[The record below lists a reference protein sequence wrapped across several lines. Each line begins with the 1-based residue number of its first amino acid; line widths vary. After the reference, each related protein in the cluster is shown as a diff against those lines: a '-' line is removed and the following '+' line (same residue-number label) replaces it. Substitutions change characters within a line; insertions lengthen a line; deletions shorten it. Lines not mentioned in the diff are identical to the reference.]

1 MAQKRI
7 VLICTHGPE
16 DPERAT
22 IPFALANAALSMD
35 VDVVLGFQSNGGWL
49 LKKGVAE
56 HVLAAG
62 FPPLKQLLDTF
73 VEAGGRLLVCNPC
86 LQARKIASEE
96 LVAEAQVVAG
106 GTFVKE
112 FLEANSVAVY

>member
-1 MAQKRI
+1 MAQKKI
-7 VLICTHGPE
+7 VLICTHGPD

-35 VDVVLGFQSNGGWL
+35 LDAVIGLQADGGWL
-49 LKKGVAE
+49 AKKGIVE

-73 VEAGGRLLVCNPC
+73 VQAGGRLLVCNPC
-86 LQARKIASEE
+86 LQARKIVTEE
-96 LVAEAQVVAG
+96 LIAEAQVVAG

-112 FLEANSVAVY
+112 FLEAASVAVY